1 MPGSCLSPPSAHGPM
16 QPIQT
21 DQLNVSA
28 GRNNQR
34 FANPLIDQELLIE
47 RELEGNMTA
56 PSPKQSRHRFHR
68 QKMPAPQCIQR
79 QEAEVGIERGS
90 GFIFGFNQHCHGGDA
105 G

>member
-1 MPGSCLSPPSAHGPM
+1 M

-28 GRNNQR
+28 GLNNQR

-68 QKMPAPQCIQR
+68 QKKPAPQCIQL
-79 QEAEVGIERGS
+79 QEAEVGIERGG
-90 GFIFGFNQHCHGGDA
+90 GFIFGIH
-105 G
+105 